1 MNLEGGVAHI
11 EEKVEQMIKQSVSD
25 AFVDVRN
32 RNMQITNNE
41 AQKITDS
48 IYQKTYEILEGL
60 GNGHV

>member
-1 MNLEGGVAHI
+1 
-11 EEKVEQMIKQSVSD
+11 MIKQSVSD

-32 RNMQITNNE
+32 RNIQITNNE